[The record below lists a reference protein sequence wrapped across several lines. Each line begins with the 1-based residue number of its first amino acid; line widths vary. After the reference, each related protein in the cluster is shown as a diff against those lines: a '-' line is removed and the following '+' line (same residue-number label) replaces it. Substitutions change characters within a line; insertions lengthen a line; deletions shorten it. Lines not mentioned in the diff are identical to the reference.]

1 VSDKECAVLAYT
13 RLRTLSFD
21 VSSLVSKGADDEHDE
36 QTVRADLRPTI
47 DRLDSKTLDLVVT
60 YTLAGDSSPAVE
72 AVIDAR
78 YVLREQLSE
87 DDVSDMMSEL
97 TAPVY
102 HLCCYWVAFLTREAG
117 PYPIIMCPYSD
128 EPDLGDDD
136 DGTDDAH

>member
-1 VSDKECAVLAYT
+1 MNTTNRQYAPISDPQSTDLIARHLIWWSP
-13 RLRTLSFD
+13 TL
-21 VSSLVSKGADDEHDE
+21 LQG
-36 QTVRADLRPTI
+36 I
-47 DRLDSKTLDLVVT
+47 
-60 YTLAGDSSPAVE
+60 PAVE